1 MFEFLCYTGSIG
13 IYTGFREIEKKGAMH
28 FMSVISFV
36 LGLLS
41 VLSAL
46 IFGVTSSGWISVVL
60 GVAGIIAASLAA
72 KTKKDGFSTA
82 GLVLSIIGLVLGALF
97 FFACYMIIQKVSD
110 TINSVGETFE
120 GVGDIVDKIKGLLD
134 FF

>member
-1 MFEFLCYTGSIG
+1 
-13 IYTGFREIEKKGAMH
+13 
-28 FMSVISFV
+28 MSVISFV

-41 VLSAL
+41 VFSAL
-46 IFGVTSSGWISVVL
+46 FFGISASGWIAVVL
-60 GVAGIIAASLAA
+60 GVAGIITASMAS

-97 FFACYMIIQKVSD
+97 FFACYVVVQKVAETMGKISD
-110 TINSVGETFE
+110 TFD
-120 GVGDIVDKIKGLLD
+120 GVGDIVDKIKSVLD